1 MGGPRHRECQT
12 RCGRHLQVH
21 THAERGSAAV
31 IAVVAAAAA
40 RALAAAARA
49 LAAAEPWIAAGIER
63 ATSRGYS
70 CEFFFFCVA
79 CLACSCLLLPF
90 SVFAS
95 FLLRTHQNHLPPCEV
110 FFYFCMPFFSVL
122 ALLFAPFCVFPPV
135 LFGLIKTNPPGSF
148 CLLVLFAL
156 FFPVLFSA
164 SGLVASIRAFLFR
177 APPPPFPIY
186 RGPVSPHVRFQF
198 FFLVFFSL
206 TPSDVFLLIS
216 SCCQSPRVRTD
227 LAVAEAWVHPPE
239 EEAEVE
245 AFR

>member
-12 RCGRHLQVH
+12 RSGRHLQVH

-49 LAAAEPWIAAGIER
+49 LAAAEPWIAAGRER

-110 FFYFCMPFFSVL
+110 CFISVCPYFLFLPFSLLPSVCS
-122 ALLFAPFCVFPPV
+122 LLFCLDSSKPTRLLFLFARSFCSVFPPFCFLRAV
-135 LFGLIKTNPPGSF
+135 SSLRFGRFYSERRPPLSPYIGGRFPHISDSNSSF
-148 CLLVLFAL
+148 SC
-156 FFPVLFSA
+156 FSL
-164 SGLVASIRAFLFR
+164 SLH
-177 APPPPFPIY
+177 PT
-186 RGPVSPHVRFQF
+186 F
-198 FFLVFFSL
+198 FF
-206 TPSDVFLLIS
+206 
-216 SCCQSPRVRTD
+216 
-227 LAVAEAWVHPPE
+227 
-239 EEAEVE
+239 
-245 AFR
+245 